1 MQSNPISSNNN
12 ATSMATLPADQIIE
26 IATRLLDQN
35 TKLSIEV
42 TELRDQLA
50 WFKRQLFG
58 QKSERRV
65 VEPSPDQGFLGESF
79 AALPESPLDAKTSSV
94 QGHTRKAKTKSPS
107 AADESTLFFDEDK
120 VPIETIRLEAPEVVG
135 LSAGQ
140 YEVISEK
147 VSYRLAQR
155 PGSFVVLKYL
165 RPVIKLRDEQTSKS
179 TLHCAPAPAGVLEGS
194 RADVSF
200 IAGMLIDKLVY
211 HLPLHRQHQRGAA
224 SGLKVSRQWYTQL
237 AQSSI
242 AMLEPIAEAQ
252 LDSIRQSRV
261 IAMDETPIKAGVVSP
276 GKMRSAFFWPVY
288 GLLDEIN
295 FAYYPDR
302 KGRNVLDALGLSPPE
317 GGVLLS
323 DGYSAYASY
332 AKKTGLTH
340 AQCWAHTRR
349 NFFEAQQNEPQE
361 ASQALEIIGQLYE
374 IEELIREKKLSTE
387 AKLAVRQTQ
396 SKPIVDKFFKWID
409 KQFENQ
415 GFLPRSLLT
424 KALAYAKERA
434 DGLQVFLND
443 AEVPIDT
450 NHVERA
456 LRAIPMGKK
465 NWMFCWTELG
475 AQHIGIMQSLLVTCK
490 LQDIN
495 PYDYLVDV
503 LQRVSIHPQSK
514 VHELTPRHWKKL
526 FADNPLRSDLHRF
539 TKSCQNAA

>member
-1 MQSNPISSNNN
+1 
-12 ATSMATLPADQIIE
+12 MAALPADQMIDL
-26 IATRLLDQN
+26 ATKLADQN
-35 TKLSIEV
+35 ARLSLEV

-58 QKSERRV
+58 QKSERRA
-65 VEPSPDQGFLGESF
+65 VEPSPDQGVLGAGF
-79 AALPESPLDAKTSSV
+79 AALPDSQPDAKKSTV
-94 QGHTRKAKTKSPS
+94 QGHTRQAKAKSPN
-107 AADESTLFFDEDK
+107 AADESTLFFDENK
-120 VPIETIRLEAPEVVG
+120 LPIEVIRLDAPEIAG
-135 LSAGQ
+135 LSADQ

-165 RPVIKLRDEQTSKS
+165 RPVIKLLAEQTTKS
-179 TLHCAPAPAGVLEGS
+179 SLPSLHCAPAPAGVLEGS

-224 SGLKVSRQWYTQL
+224 SGLKVSRPWYTQL
-237 AQSSI
+237 AQSAI
-242 AMLEPIAEAQ
+242 AMLEPIATAQ
-252 LDSIRQSRV
+252 LDSIRMSRV

-276 GKMRSAFFWPVY
+276 GKMRSAYFWPIY
-288 GLLDEIN
+288 GLHDEVC
-295 FAYYPDR
+295 FTYYPDR
-302 KGRNVLDALGLSPPE
+302 KASNVQHALGLSPPD
-317 GGVLLS
+317 GAVLLS

-332 AKKTGLTH
+332 AKKMGLTH
-340 AQCWAHTRR
+340 AQCWAHARR
-349 NFFEAQQNEPQE
+349 NFFEAQQSEPKE
-361 ASQALEIIGQLYE
+361 ANQALDMIGQLYE
-374 IEELIREKKLSTE
+374 VEAQIRQSQLTGQLTGKDKQ
-387 AKLAVRQTQ
+387 AMRQAQ
-396 SKPIVDKFFKWID
+396 SRPIVEKFFKWVD

-424 KALAYAKERA
+424 KALGYARERA
-434 DGLQVFLND
+434 DGLAVFLND
-443 AEVPIDT
+443 ADVPIDT
-450 NHVERA
+450 NHLERA
-456 LRAIPMGKK
+456 LRAIPMGRK

-490 LQDIN
+490 LHDLD

-514 VHELTPRHWKKL
+514 VHELTPRHWKRL

-539 TKSCQNAA
+539 NKTGYNAA

>member
-1 MQSNPISSNNN
+1 MQSSQASSNHE
-12 ATSMATLPADQIIE
+12 ATSMAALPADQIIE
-26 IATRLLDQN
+26 IATRLADQN
-35 TKLSIEV
+35 IKLSLEV

-50 WFKRQLFG
+50 WFKRQIFG
-58 QKSERRV
+58 QKSERHV
-65 VEPSPDQGFLGESF
+65 VEPSPDQGVLGTEF
-79 AALPESPLDAKTSSV
+79 TALPDSQPDAKKSNV
-94 QGHTRKAKTKSPS
+94 QGHTRKAKAPN
-107 AADESTLFFDEDK
+107 AADESTLFFDENK
-120 VPIETIRLEAPEVVG
+120 VPIEVIQLQAPEIAG
-135 LSAGQ
+135 LRADQ

-165 RPVIKLRDEQTSKS
+165 RPVIKLLDEQTNKS
-179 TLHCAPAPAGVLEGS
+179 TIHCAPAPAGVLEGS

-224 SGLKVSRQWYTQL
+224 SGLKVSRPWYTQL
-237 AQSSI
+237 AQSAI
-242 AMLEPIAEAQ
+242 AMLEPIADAQ

-261 IAMDETPIKAGVVSP
+261 IAMDETSIKAGVVSP
-276 GKMRSAFFWPVY
+276 GKMRSAFFWPIY
-288 GLLDEIN
+288 GALDEIN

-317 GGVLLS
+317 GAVLLS

-340 AQCWAHTRR
+340 AQCWAHARR
-349 NFFEAQQNEPQE
+349 LFFEAKPNEPVQ
-361 ASQALEIIGQLYE
+361 ANLALEMIGQLYE
-374 IEELIREKKLSTE
+374 IEERIRENKLGIT
-387 AKLAVRQTQ
+387 AALAMRQAQ

-434 DGLQVFLND
+434 DGLKVFLND

-456 LRAIPMGKK
+456 LRAIPMGRK

-490 LQDIN
+490 LQEID

-514 VHELTPRHWKKL
+514 VHELTPRHWKRL
-526 FADNPLRSDLHRF
+526 FAENPLRSDLHRF
-539 TKSCQNAA
+539 TKTKNNAA